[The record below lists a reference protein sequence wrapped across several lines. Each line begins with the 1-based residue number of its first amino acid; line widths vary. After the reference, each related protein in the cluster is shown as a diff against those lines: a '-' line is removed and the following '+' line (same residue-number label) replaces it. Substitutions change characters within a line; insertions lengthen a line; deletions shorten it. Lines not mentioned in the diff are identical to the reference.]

1 MPELHEYPKSDDK
14 KGNTAMTKK
23 KEIPLLIEGLRRISA
38 DVTALADVLEGAPST
53 KDNPVETEPAKDAV
67 SEASAPETHAP
78 AVPDTAS
85 AEQYFEEIPAPVR
98 EAEST
103 ESAAPAETTNAAE
116 PEAPVY
122 TFADVRKILADKS
135 RKGYT
140 DKVKAIITAHQAERL
155 SDIPES
161 EYAAVVAE
169 AEALDG

>member
-1 MPELHEYPKSDDK
+1 MPGRYDYLKSDDK
-14 KGNTAMTKK
+14 KGNIAMTKK

-38 DVTALADVLEGAPST
+38 NVTALADALEGTPST
-53 KDNPVETEPAKDAV
+53 KDNPAETESAKDAD
-67 SEASAPETHAP
+67 SEASALEAPAP

-85 AEQYFEEIPAPVR
+85 AEQHFEEIPAPVR
-98 EAEST
+98 EADPT
-103 ESAAPAETTNAAE
+103 EQAAPAETINAAE
-116 PEAPVY
+116 PETLAY

-140 DKVKAIITAHQAERL
+140 DKVKAIITAHGADRL

-161 EYAAVVAE
+161 DYAAVVAE